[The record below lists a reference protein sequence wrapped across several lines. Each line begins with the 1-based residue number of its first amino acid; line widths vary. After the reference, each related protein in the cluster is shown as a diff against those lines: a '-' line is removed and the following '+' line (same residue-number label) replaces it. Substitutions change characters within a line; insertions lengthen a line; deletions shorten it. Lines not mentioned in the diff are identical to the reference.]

1 MRAPALWRCR
11 RSFDK
16 EDAGVENNLPG
27 VPSASIILETDMS
40 DIDVLIIG
48 AGHNGLT
55 CAAYLAMNGMRV
67 KVVERRKVVGG
78 AAVTEEFHPG
88 FRNSVAAYTVS
99 LLNPKIIA
107 DLRLHDHGLKI
118 VERRAQNFLPAP
130 DGSYL
135 LTGDGRTRPSLAKLS
150 ERDAGRYDA
159 FTGELETIAD
169 VLRQFVL
176 RAPPNLVEGFG
187 VSAIGEA
194 LNALGAANI
203 LRGLNLEQ
211 SRTLLDLFTRS
222 AGDLLDDWFESD
234 LIKALFGFDAIVG
247 NYASP
252 YAAGSAYVM
261 LHHAFGEVNGRKGVW
276 GHAIGGM
283 GAITAAMAAAARAH
297 GAAIE
302 TAAGVREIIV
312 ERDRVVGVILEGG
325 ESLRAKY
332 VAANVNPKLLYTRLV
347 PGDALPRPFL
357 DRISRWR
364 NGSGTF
370 RMNVALTTLPSFT
383 ALPGPGDHQSAGIII
398 APSLSYMDRAWQD
411 ARSHGWSREPVVEML
426 IPSTLDDSLSPP
438 GQHVASLFCQHAAPQ
453 LPNGASWDDHRDE
466 VADLMIHTVDHYA
479 PGFASSVIGRQI
491 LSPLDLERDFG
502 LLGGDIFHGALT
514 LNQLFSARPML
525 GYADYRSPLKGLYH
539 CGAGAHP
546 GGGVTGAPGHN
557 AARAILRDH
566 RALFG

>member
-1 MRAPALWRCR
+1 
-11 RSFDK
+11 
-16 EDAGVENNLPG
+16 
-27 VPSASIILETDMS
+27 MS

-55 CAAYLAMNGMRV
+55 CAAYLAMSGMRV

-99 LLNPKIIA
+99 LLNPQIMA
-107 DLRLHDHGLKI
+107 DLQLHDHGLKI

-130 DGSYL
+130 DGGHL
-135 LTGDGRTRPSLAKLS
+135 LTGEGRTGQSVAKLS
-150 ERDAGRYDA
+150 PRDAARFDP
-159 FTGELETIAD
+159 FTRELETIAD

-176 RAPPNLVEGFG
+176 RVPPNLVEGFG
-187 VSAIGEA
+187 ANSISEV
-194 LNALGAANI
+194 LNALTTANI
-203 LRGLNLEQ
+203 LRGLTLEQ
-211 SRTLLDLFTRS
+211 QRTLLDLFTRS
-222 AGDLLDDWFESD
+222 AGDMLDDVFDSD
-234 LIKALFGFDAIVG
+234 LVKALFGFDAIVG

-261 LHHAFGEVNGRKGVW
+261 LHHAFGEVNGKRGVW

-283 GAITAAMAAAARAH
+283 GAITQAMASAARSH
-297 GAAIE
+297 GVAIE
-302 TAAGVREIIV
+302 TEASVREVIV
-312 ERDRVVGVILEGG
+312 ERDRAVGVILDSGQTI
-325 ESLRAKY
+325 RARY
-332 VAANVNPKLLYTRLV
+332 IASNVNPKLLYTRLLS
-347 PGDALPRPFL
+347 PDALPKPFL
-357 DRISRWR
+357 DRISHWR

-383 ALPGPGDHQSAGIII
+383 ALPGAGDHLSAGIII
-398 APSLSYMDRAWQD
+398 GPSLSYMDRAWQD
-411 ARSHGWSREPVVEML
+411 ARQHGWSREPVVEVL
-426 IPSTLDDSLSPP
+426 IPSTLDTTLSPP
-438 GQHVASLFCQHAAPQ
+438 GLHVASLFCQHVAPQ
-453 LPNGASWDDHRDE
+453 LPDGASWDDRRDE
-466 VADLMIHTVDHYA
+466 VADLMIQTVDGYA

-491 LSPLDLERDFG
+491 LSPLDLEREFG

-525 GYADYRSPLKGLYH
+525 GHADYRGPLKGLYH

-557 AARAILRDH
+557 AARTILRDH